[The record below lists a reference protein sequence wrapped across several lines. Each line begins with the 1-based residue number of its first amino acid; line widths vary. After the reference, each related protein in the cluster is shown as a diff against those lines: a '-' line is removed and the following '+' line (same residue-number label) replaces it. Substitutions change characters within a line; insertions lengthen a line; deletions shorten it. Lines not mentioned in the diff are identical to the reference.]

1 MLRLYMDWL
10 VMLFSLSFSLCFISP
25 YHVLFCYYYY
35 YSLGMHMSDLF
46 RLILLS
52 IRGPLV

>member
-10 VMLFSLSFSLCFISP
+10 VMLFSFFSFVSFPRIMYS
-25 YHVLFCYYYY
+25 FCYYYY